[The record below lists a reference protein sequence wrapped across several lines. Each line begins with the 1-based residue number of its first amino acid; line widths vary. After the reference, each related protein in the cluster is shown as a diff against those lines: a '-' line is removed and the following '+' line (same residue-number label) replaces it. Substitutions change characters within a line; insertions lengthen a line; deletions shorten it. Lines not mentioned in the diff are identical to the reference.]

1 MKINISRLQ
10 QLAALLLFL
19 ILAYVIW
26 FYSPIIIQDK
36 AKFLNDRA
44 AEIVNAQP
52 LSALDWLIP
61 GGLTGEEQ
69 IIGIADSGL
78 DKGSTS
84 DIHPDL
90 QSESGK
96 MPRVAMLK
104 SYSGRELPDDPSGHG
119 THMAATIAGSGA
131 ASEGQYQGLA
141 PGASIYFQALLD
153 SNDKLKIPDS
163 IETLFLPAYQAGVR
177 THVNGW
183 GRSGNYYALISS
195 QIDKFVYT
203 HPDFLPLFGAGNSGP
218 ALSSLTSEA
227 NSKNALTIGSSQ
239 VPRPALSPD
248 ASFADQPASSS
259 SLGPTGD
266 GRIKPELLAPGSAV
280 VSACSSL
287 IESNYDANDMYTLM
301 GGSSMATAVT
311 GGSIALLR
319 EYLDK
324 DLHMEDPSAALVK
337 ALLVNGARLL
347 DDGPSVSKG
356 FGILDLAGTILALEE
371 KTFDLQENISI
382 KESEVQRYSVV
393 ISSPSEPFK
402 ATLAWT
408 DPPAKSGSTAT
419 LANNLD
425 LIVEGPDGELYY
437 GNDFQSRGQADSKN
451 NIEQVFI
458 PSPLPGKYTINVRG
472 TNYSQDYT
480 KQKYALVYGQAL
492 EQGTVSSIDNK
503 QIVLTDEQNI
513 LLQEIKIKSVILD
526 GQEASIDDVKPGSQ
540 LYLAAN
546 NAAYIFSSSW
556 EADGVQMVSTADGDL
571 LMETNSEIREGGY
584 YIDSSDNPVN
594 ENTIMVNGEIL
605 QDNDDFPAGAELKAN
620 VNPIYQTLWQ
630 ISAGYEEVS
639 GYISSYNSTAGT
651 MTLIHKQNTYILSS
665 WAVGNIANQLINCSS
680 QDAPY
685 GYGEK
690 ADLKKLL
697 PGMKVT
703 LILSPG
709 TNLVNYVKIER
720 ELVIGSAAYID
731 VESENITLSTGSVY
745 HLFPGTL
752 VSRDGENV
760 SLDMLQEGDHI
771 AGLLLPGSNN
781 FLQIEA
787 STNVRYGKVIYC
799 NNQEKTLYFMDS
811 NNKVN
816 QYIMT
821 EETGI
826 FHRGGPADRTSL
838 VPGSWIRMV
847 CGADND
853 TIQRI
858 DIADVEKE
866 EEINFAAYYPAS
878 SVLEMADGSQYYC
891 TEATLLS
898 KNGYCL
904 MPEDLLPG
912 EKVKITTLS
921 SADSNLG
928 TPAAVEVV
936 RRENISSPQLQIS
949 MRSLNGV
956 LIVQGD
962 SSADRIVLYREDNS
976 RETIE
981 PDTGGHF
988 SAVFKL
994 LENESKVQVLAINTK
1009 TGGIYGMEKEI
1020 QTYPVVT
1027 SINTFSDI
1035 ELHPARTQ
1043 IEELGSRGI
1052 IRGYEDGTYKPDR
1065 PITRVELI
1073 KILAAYEGWTPSGSG
1088 GMLFTDYQDIPW
1100 WALGAVNAAAEQGI
1114 IKGYPDGSLQPL
1126 APVTWSEM
1134 TLIMERIYS
1143 LDYDGEQINSSI
1155 SQGYINRAVP
1165 GSTGLASPVVTRAQA
1180 ALFIV
1185 WMENQ

>member
-1 MKINISRLQ
+1 MRINFCRLQ
-10 QLAALLLFL
+10 QLAALLLCV

-26 FYSPIIIQDK
+26 FYSPIITRDK
-36 AKFLNDRA
+36 INFLNDRS

-52 LSALDWLIP
+52 LSALDCLIP
-61 GGLTGEEQ
+61 GGLTGKEQ

-78 DKGSTS
+78 DKGSTT

-90 QSESGK
+90 QSNTGK

-177 THVNGW
+177 THVDGW
-183 GRSGNYYALISS
+183 GRSGNYYAIISS
-195 QIDKFVYT
+195 QIDNFVYT

-259 SLGPTGD
+259 SLGPAGD

-301 GGSSMATAVT
+301 GGSSMATAVA

-324 DLHMEDPSAALVK
+324 DLQMEDPSAALVK

-347 DDGPSVSKG
+347 DDAPSASKG

-371 KTFDLQENISI
+371 KTFNLQEDISI
-382 KESEVQRYSVV
+382 KEGEVLQYSVE
-393 ISSPSEPFK
+393 ISRTSEPFK

-408 DPPAKSGSTAT
+408 DPPAESGSTST
-419 LANNLD
+419 LVNNLD
-425 LIVEGPDGELYY
+425 LIVEGPDGKLYY
-437 GNDFQSRGQADSKN
+437 GNDFQSREQADVKN
-451 NIEQVFI
+451 NIEQVYI
-458 PSPLPGKYTINVRG
+458 PSPLSGKYTISVRG
-472 TNYSQDYT
+472 TNYSQDYN

-492 EQGTVSSIDNK
+492 MQGTVSSIDDQ
-503 QIVLTDEQNI
+503 QIVLTDEENI
-513 LLQEIKIKSVILD
+513 LLQEIEVKSVVLD
-526 GQEASIDDVKPGSQ
+526 GKEASIDDVKPGSQ
-540 LYLAAN
+540 FYLAAN
-546 NAAYIFSSSW
+546 TAAYIFSSSW
-556 EADGVQMVSTADGDL
+556 EANGVQMLSTADGDL
-571 LMETNSEIREGGY
+571 LMETNSGLREGGY
-584 YIDSSDNPVN
+584 YIDSSGNPVN
-594 ENTIMVNGEIL
+594 ENKIMVNGEIL
-605 QDNDDFPAGAELKAN
+605 QDNDDFTGGAELKAN

-639 GYISSYNSTAGT
+639 GYIASFDSTADT
-651 MTLIHKQNTYILSS
+651 LTLIHKQNTYFLSN
-665 WAVGNIANQLINCSS
+665 WAAGNVTNQLIDCSS

-690 ADLKKLL
+690 ADLKNLL

-731 VESENITLSTGSVY
+731 IESENITLSTGAVY
-745 HLFPGTL
+745 QLFPGTL
-752 VSRDGENV
+752 ISRDGENV

-771 AGLLLPGSNN
+771 AGLLLPGSNDY
-781 FLQIEA
+781 LRIEA
-787 STNVRYGKVIYC
+787 SSDVRYGKVIYC
-799 NNQEKTLYFMDS
+799 NNQGKLLYFMDS
-811 NNKVN
+811 DNKVK
-816 QYIMT
+816 QYLIT

-826 FHRGGPADRTSL
+826 FHRGGTTDETSL

-847 CGADND
+847 CGADDD

-858 DIADVEKE
+858 DIADVEKVE
-866 EEINFAAYYPAS
+866 EKDFAAYYPDS
-878 SVLEMADGSQYYC
+878 RMLEMADGSQYC
-891 TEATLLS
+891 CAEATLLS
-898 KNGYCL
+898 QNGYCL

-912 EKVKITTLS
+912 EKVKITTLV
-921 SADSNLG
+921 SADSSMV
-928 TPAAVEVV
+928 TPAAIEVV
-936 RRENISSPQLQIS
+936 SRTDISSPQLQINL
-949 MRSLNGV
+949 RSLNGV

-962 SSADRIVLYREDNS
+962 SSADRIVLYREDQS
-976 RETIE
+976 RQTIE
-981 PDTGGHF
+981 PDNRGHF

-994 LENESKVQVLAINTK
+994 LENESKVQVLAIDTQ
-1009 TGGIYGMEKEI
+1009 TGGIYGVEKDI
-1020 QTYPVVT
+1020 QAYPVDT
-1027 SINTFSDI
+1027 SINTFFDI
-1035 ELHPARTQ
+1035 ELHPARSQ
-1043 IEELGSRGI
+1043 IEELASRGI
-1052 IRGYEDGTYKPDR
+1052 ILGYGDGTYKPNR

-1073 KILAAYEGWTPSGSG
+1073 KLLAASEGWNPSGSG
-1088 GMLFTDYQDIPW
+1088 GMLFTDYHDIPW

-1126 APVTWSEM
+1126 EQVTWSEM
-1134 TLIMERIYS
+1134 KLIMERVYL
-1143 LDYDGEQINSSI
+1143 LDYDSKQLNSAI
-1155 SQGYINRAVP
+1155 SRGLER
-1165 GSTGLASPVVTRAQA
+1165 GFSTSSASSALTRAQA
-1180 ALFIV
+1180 ALFML
-1185 WMENQ
+1185 WMD